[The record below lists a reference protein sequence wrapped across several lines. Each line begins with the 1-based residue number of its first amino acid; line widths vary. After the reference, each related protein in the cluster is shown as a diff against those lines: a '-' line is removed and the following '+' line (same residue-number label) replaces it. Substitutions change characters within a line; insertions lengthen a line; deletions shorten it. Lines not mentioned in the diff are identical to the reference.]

1 MSHAPVHVTYET
13 DLRARA
19 YPLVPGAVEGGQEL
33 RQRPEIAALLGALG
47 HSDWDCAEGWTLV
60 ALPDTARQPVALGA
74 FGPSNR
80 PGWVNVNMLGVH
92 PGSRGQGYG
101 TRLHA
106 HLLARAAER
115 FVMHGGATEAENQ
128 PMRRIFEKHGSR
140 HDATQLSFRSS
151 PLDRFHQSVHAARA
165 VRKARKQRG
174 SGCLQTDDMPG

>member
-1 MSHAPVHVTYET
+1 M
-13 DLRARA
+13 
-19 YPLVPGAVEGGQEL
+19 
-33 RQRPEIAALLGALG
+33 
-47 HSDWDCAEGWTLV
+47 
-60 ALPDTARQPVALGA
+60 GA